1 VTEPEE
7 ADVRSRTLSVS
18 ALATFLVLVAFTTP
32 LATLVSTSRSLGSGP
47 GGQAWILSSMS
58 VGLAVALLVTGAV
71 GDDYGRRRMLVAGS
85 AVLAVTSAVGALAPN
100 TLVLVLA
107 RIGQGIGGAA
117 VISCGL
123 GLIGHAFPAG
133 PERAR
138 ATGIWGATVGAGIA
152 AGPLVMGWLD
162 ETVSWRAGFWLLA
175 AASVA
180 LVVAGRLLLA
190 ESRSQ
195 HPRPVDAVGATLL
208 AGGLVALLAGLVEGR
223 LHWGWQAVALF
234 AAAVVLVAGFV
245 AWERRV
251 RAPMLDLTLFR
262 RPAFVS
268 SVAAALATGAGVIGL
283 MSFSP
288 AFLQRALGYSTLQAA
303 ALLFAWSGTSAVVA
317 LLARRL
323 PAAFSVRHRLV
334 ASLLVVAA
342 GLALLTGLHTGVS
355 VFGLLPGMLVA
366 GVGSGVLNAAL
377 GQIAVT
383 SVPAG
388 QSGVGSGANNTARYV
403 GGAVGVT
410 IVAMLAAHDTPAAL
424 VSGWDTAAIVT
435 AAISVAGALG
445 VLATGLR
452 VRRAAARPAAK
463 VTAAPPS
470 RAA

>member
-1 VTEPEE
+1 
-7 ADVRSRTLSVS
+7 
-18 ALATFLVLVAFTTP
+18 
-32 LATLVSTSRSLGSGP
+32 
-47 GGQAWILSSMS
+47 
-58 VGLAVALLVTGAV
+58 
-71 GDDYGRRRMLVAGS
+71 
-85 AVLAVTSAVGALAPN
+85 
-100 TLVLVLA
+100 
-107 RIGQGIGGAA
+107 
-117 VISCGL
+117 
-123 GLIGHAFPAG
+123 
-133 PERAR
+133 
-138 ATGIWGATVGAGIA
+138 
-152 AGPLVMGWLD
+152 
-162 ETVSWRAGFWLLA
+162 
-175 AASVA
+175 
-180 LVVAGRLLLA
+180 
-190 ESRSQ
+190 
-195 HPRPVDAVGATLL
+195 
-208 AGGLVALLAGLVEGR
+208 
-223 LHWGWQAVALF
+223 
-234 AAAVVLVAGFV
+234 
-245 AWERRV
+245 
-251 RAPMLDLTLFR
+251 MLDLALFR

-268 SVAAALATGAGVIGL
+268 SVAAAFATGAGVIGL

-288 AFLQRALGYSTLQAA
+288 AFLQRAFGYSTLQAA

-323 PAAFSVRHRLV
+323 PVAFSVRHRLV

-383 SVPAG
+383 SVPVG

-403 GGAVGVT
+403 GGALGVT
-410 IVAMLAAHDTPAAL
+410 IVAILAAHDTPAAL

-452 VRRAAARPAAK
+452 ARPAAK